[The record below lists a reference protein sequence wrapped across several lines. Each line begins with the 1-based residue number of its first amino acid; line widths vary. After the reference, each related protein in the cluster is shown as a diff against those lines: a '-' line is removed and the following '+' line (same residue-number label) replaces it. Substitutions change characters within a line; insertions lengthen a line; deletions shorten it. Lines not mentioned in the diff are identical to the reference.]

1 MGKIQET
8 NPTLEV
14 SDQLAN
20 KLAEETAAGRGYRPK
35 PDEDVPGGWQQAVGE
50 MRGATND
57 PTRARIPGRM
67 PGSSLEGQQFAAA
80 SQTAT
85 DALPSPDSGFLQ
97 ETPDGGTEFTTAFRG
112 GFGAKRATPAQIT
125 EPEVQVADAS
135 DALRQLEEM
144 SKGRLDDS
152 YRDVLTKRGS
162 DNDLK
167 WLEDYAGSQGIVE
180 PGELT
185 QPQQQQEPEWWP
197 GTGIPASAYTQAAK
211 NIAGDV
217 FGGLVTEGAST
228 YLGHGVRGVENTVN
242 GITAATGFIAD
253 YLNKSGLGL
262 PGGIQITDPETGA
275 FDPKL
280 LSTDEFE
287 QFQAK
292 GGSSDIALP
301 GSGLADQNQT
311 VTGNVV
317 GGMVQFL
324 TGLGLVGK
332 LTGGLSTANTV
343 GGVSK
348 RIGQFALA
356 DLAAWDG
363 QEGNLANFIQSFP
376 SLQNPVTEWLA
387 TDETTP
393 ELEGRLK
400 NAIAAAPINVA
411 GELVMQWLKGIKEAR
426 KLKALTQS
434 KTVEEAVGK
443 IETGQATLE
452 RPTVD
457 KILGDPNG
465 ELVQSAASILRP
477 VETGVP
483 DQVAAKSLLPGSHRA
498 PDVEPGKKRLYTVV
512 KNGAEVTEEVED
524 LSMLQAFIQ
533 SEGGQQGV
541 THQIVYRDVPPGGP
555 GPSPAAP
562 PFSDDVFINWARIN
576 TPDDVKR
583 AMGMMADAMAPD
595 IQKATRGVVSNKVT
609 EALAGNENAWA
620 LLLGERKGN
629 LPNAQ
634 EQLAMRKLWSSSGQK
649 LLETAKLAA
658 TGGDAEMYAFRKMMA
673 IHNTIQQQVIGVR
686 TETARAL
693 QQWKMPAGPENIQ
706 MAQMKLMLETG
717 GGSDV
722 TKELATKLA
731 LLGDN
736 PVALEAFVR
745 KGVFAKTAS
754 LVREYWIN
762 AMLSG
767 PKTHMV
773 NAMSNGVVIANTLVE
788 RMIAGQI
795 GSVLN
800 PVDGVRAG
808 EATYMMMGA
817 KEAFKDAVSSAWKVM
832 RTGESSYARNLG
844 IPGHEI
850 SAYTPAISAEAFDV
864 KGNHLAKGI
873 DMLGSFVRIP
883 GTAMQAGDEFFKIIN
898 SRMEIWA
905 QAMRTASEEVD
916 RGVIPKNDPVAFK
929 ARIAEI
935 VADPSE
941 AIRLKAADMA
951 AYNTFTSEPDAIT
964 KKLLELR
971 NATPGGVI
979 VMPFLNTPANILKYS
994 FERTPLAPLVGRYR
1008 ADMAAGGA
1016 RRDLAM
1022 AKIGLGSV
1030 IMSVAYDLAMDGHV
1044 SGGGPA
1050 GDKNARERQALQ
1062 RGGWQQYSARF
1073 LTGQD
1078 EDGNPTYRYFAYN
1091 RLDPVGLY
1099 FGMAADIADMARNLD
1114 YEDASA
1120 RQTFEQIVVA
1130 ATFSAAEGMMDKTYL
1145 SGFAGF
1151 VDAIRNADT
1160 DAYRYVRR
1168 LAGSLVPAVVAETA
1182 RQMDPYAKQTSD
1194 MISQLKSRIPYLSE
1208 DVPNRLDMWG
1218 DPIGYQSGLSQAYD
1232 TLSPVYSKTTAKSS
1246 PIDREFFKL
1255 NYFPPDSVSI
1265 PLKGET
1271 DGNTLNLSLRNQPA
1285 LINEFKMAAGKAGAS
1300 KLLEDNE
1307 DDMFEKKGV
1316 YRSYIKTLYELGD
1329 RNMKQ
1334 SLNDLVTGKLDS
1346 LSLDYEAASP
1356 EDKVEMIQD
1365 IMRAYRGAA
1374 RVQILREH
1382 PELQDMRNRIPS
1394 RSSGGTEAPF

>member
-14 SDQLAN
+14 SDELAA

-50 MRGATND
+50 MRDATND

-67 PGSSLEGQQFAAA
+67 PGSSLEGKQVAAA

-85 DALPSPDSGFLQ
+85 DALPTPESGFLA
-97 ETPDGGTEFTTAFRG
+97 ETPDGGTEFRTAFRG
-112 GFGAKRATPAQIT
+112 GFGANAATPAQIT
-125 EPEVQVADAS
+125 EPGVDVADAS
-135 DALRQLEEM
+135 DALRQLEEL
-144 SKGRLDDS
+144 SKGRLDDG

-167 WLEDYAGSQGIVE
+167 WLEDYAGSQGLAE

-185 QPQQQQEPEWWP
+185 QPQAQPEPEWWP

-211 NIAGDV
+211 TIAGDV

-228 YLGHGVRGVENTVN
+228 YLGHGVRGVENTLN
-242 GITAATGFIAD
+242 GITAATGYIAD
-253 YLNKSGLGL
+253 YLDKSGLGL
-262 PGGIQITDPETGA
+262 PGGVQITDPETGA
-275 FDPKL
+275 FDPKV

-292 GGSSDIALP
+292 GGNSDVSLP

-311 VTGNVV
+311 VTGNLV

-363 QEGNLANFIQSFP
+363 QEGNLANFIQSYP

-452 RPTVD
+452 RPTVTQ
-457 KILGDPNG
+457 ILGDPNG

-483 DQVAAKSLLPGSHRA
+483 DHVAAKSLLPGSHRA

-512 KNGAEVTEEVED
+512 KNGVEVTDEVED
-524 LSMLQAFIQ
+524 LSMLQAFIR

-541 THQIVYRDVPPGGP
+541 SHQIVYRDVPPG
-555 GPSPAAP
+555 PSAAAP
-562 PFSDDVFINWARIN
+562 AGAPFSDEVFINWARIN
-576 TPDDVKR
+576 TADDVKR
-583 AMGMMADAMAPD
+583 TMGMMADAMSSD
-595 IQKATRGVVSNKVT
+595 IQKATRGKVSNKT
-609 EALAGNENAWA
+609 TAALAGDENAWA

-634 EQLAMRKLWSSSGQK
+634 EQLAMRKLWSSSGEK

-693 QQWKMPAGPENIQ
+693 QQWKMPAGPDNLQ
-706 MAQMKLMLETG
+706 LAQIKLMLETG

-731 LLGDN
+731 LLGEN
-736 PVALEAFVR
+736 PVALEDFVR

-754 LVREYWIN
+754 AVREFWVN
-762 AMLSG
+762 ALLSG
-767 PKTHMV
+767 PKTHIV

-817 KEAFKDAVSSAWKVM
+817 KESFKDALSAAWRVM

-850 SAYTPAISAEAFDV
+850 SAYTPAISAEAFDI
-864 KGNHLAKGI
+864 KGNHLAKGV
-873 DMLGSFVRIP
+873 DMLGSIVRIP

-916 RGVIPKNDPVAFK
+916 RGVIPANDPVAFK

-935 VADPSE
+935 VSDPSE

-971 NATPGGVI
+971 NQIPGGVI
-979 VMPFLNTPANILKYS
+979 VMPFINTPANILKYS
-994 FERTPLAPLVGRYR
+994 FERTPLAPLVARYR

-1022 AKIGLGSV
+1022 AKLGLGSM
-1030 IMSVAYDLAMDGHV
+1030 IMSVGFDLAMDGHI
-1044 SGGGPA
+1044 SGGGPE
-1050 GDKNARERQALQ
+1050 GQENTREVQSLQ
-1062 RGGWQQYSARF
+1062 RGGWQKYSARI

-1078 EDGNPTYRYFAYN
+1078 EDGNPIYRYFAYN
-1091 RLDPVGLY
+1091 RLDPVGMY
-1099 FGMAADIADMARNLD
+1099 FGMAADIADVARNMD

-1120 RQTFEQIVVA
+1120 RQSFEQITTA
-1130 ATFSAAEGMMDKTYL
+1130 AIFAAADNMMEKSYL

-1151 VDAIRNADT
+1151 VDA
-1160 DAYRYVRR
+1160 VRDPDRSAPYFIKR
-1168 LAGSLVPAVVAETA
+1168 LSGSLVPAVVAEGA

-1194 MISQLKSRIPYLSE
+1194 MISQIKSRIPYLSE

-1218 DPIGYQSGLSQAYD
+1218 DPIKYQSGLGKAYD
-1232 TLSPVYSKTTAKSS
+1232 VFSPIYSKSTAGASA
-1246 PIDREFFKL
+1246 IEREFFKL
-1255 NYFPPDSVSI
+1255 NFFPPDVTKV

-1271 DGNTLNLSLRNQPA
+1271 DGSALDLSLRNYPEI
-1285 LINEFKMAAGKAGAS
+1285 LNKYKKTAGKHAAS

-1307 DDMFEKKGV
+1307 DDMYEKKGV
-1316 YRSYIKTLYELGD
+1316 YRSYVKTLYELGD
-1329 RNMKQ
+1329 RTMKQ

-1382 PELQDMRNRIPS
+1382 PELQDMRDRIPS